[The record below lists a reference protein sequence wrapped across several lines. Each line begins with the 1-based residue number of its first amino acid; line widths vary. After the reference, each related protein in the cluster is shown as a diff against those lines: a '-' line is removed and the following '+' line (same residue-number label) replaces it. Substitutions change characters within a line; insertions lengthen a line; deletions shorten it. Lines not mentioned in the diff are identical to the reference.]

1 MKEEIDLAEATEGE
15 EAAMAVAEEDMGE
28 VEEGEEAMVVEV
40 DTAAEEDTIGAVG
53 IAAMNEIV
61 AQFPSK
67 KAKRSKLRL
76 NPSGAEE
83 TA

>member
-1 MKEEIDLAEATEGE
+1 MKEEIDLAEATVGE
-15 EAAMAVAEEDMGE
+15 EVAMAAAAEEDMAE

-67 KAKRSKLRL
+67 KAKRSK
-76 NPSGAEE
+76 
-83 TA
+83 